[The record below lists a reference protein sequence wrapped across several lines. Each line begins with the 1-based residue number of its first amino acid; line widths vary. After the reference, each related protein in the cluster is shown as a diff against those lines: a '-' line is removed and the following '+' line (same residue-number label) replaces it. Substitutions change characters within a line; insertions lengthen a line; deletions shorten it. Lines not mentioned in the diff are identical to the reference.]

1 MDSTQCLH
9 LPLLAPAQAQKHV
22 THNEALMDLDVLCQ
36 TSVLDRSCEWPPSI
50 PREGDRYLIPRLS
63 KQHENNVWQD
73 KGNTLTVWRD
83 SGWHYYTPK
92 VGWIVFVQNEEAFVF
107 WNGQVWKDLSH
118 RMFELQNLKISRNLD
133 KTESV

>member
-1 MDSTQCLH
+1 MDSTQYLH

-36 TSVLDRSCEWPPSI
+36 TSVLDRSCEAPPLI
-50 PREGDRYLIPRLS
+50 PQEGDRYLIPRLS
-63 KQHENNVWQD
+63 KQHENNPWQD
-73 KGNTLTVWRD
+73 KGNALAVRRD

-92 VGWIVFVQNEEAFVF
+92 VGWIVFIQNEEEFVF

-118 RMFELQNLKISRNLD
+118 RMFELQKLKISRNLE
-133 KTESV
+133 KIESV